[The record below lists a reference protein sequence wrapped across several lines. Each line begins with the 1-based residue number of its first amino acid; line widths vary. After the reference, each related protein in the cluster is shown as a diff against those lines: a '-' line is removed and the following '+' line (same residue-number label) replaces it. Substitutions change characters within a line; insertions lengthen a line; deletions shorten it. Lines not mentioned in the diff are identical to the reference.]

1 MDLVEIMKDFGQ
13 YGIFAGLFIWL
24 LFYVLKKNDEN
35 LKKIMDESSKREEKL
50 YCTITDNQNIIR
62 ELTRNF
68 DILKIVETDVRE
80 IKDRVNTYARSDD
93 K

>member
-1 MDLVEIMKDFGQ
+1 LDLVEIMKDFGQ